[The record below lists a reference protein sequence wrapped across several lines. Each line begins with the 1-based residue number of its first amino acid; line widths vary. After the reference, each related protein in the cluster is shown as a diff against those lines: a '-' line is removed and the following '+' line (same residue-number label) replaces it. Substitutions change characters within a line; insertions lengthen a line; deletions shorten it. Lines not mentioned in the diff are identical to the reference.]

1 MRKLNIVGL
10 SMIFALSI
18 MGCDVKKHM
27 EDIGLKQGENAVEK
41 TTIKYD
47 ELIKLDQVC
56 EEKWANID
64 TTLQRR
70 SDLIPM
76 LVETV
81 KGYASHEQD
90 TLRQVTEAR
99 ASATQVKLTQDD
111 LSDPA
116 KVEAFNK
123 AQAQIKGSFGRLML
137 IQEKYPELKAD
148 KHFHNLMTQ
157 MEGTENRILR
167 ARQEYN
173 RAAGAYNTELLRV
186 GGEAVN
192 TIAGR
197 HFKRREMFKA
207 DDAARTAPKVDFSKK

>member
-1 MRKLNIVGL
+1 MRKLNVVGL
-10 SMIFALSI
+10 FVVGILAL
-18 MGCDVKKHM
+18 GCDVKKGM
-27 EDIGLKQGENAVEK
+27 EDIGLKKGENVVEK

-47 ELIKLDQVC
+47 ELIRLDQVC
-56 EEKWANID
+56 EAKWGNID
-64 TTLQRR
+64 AVLQRR
-70 SDLIPM
+70 ADLIPM
-76 LVETV
+76 LVESV
-81 KGYASHEQD
+81 KGYATHEQD
-90 TLRQVTEAR
+90 TFKMVTEAR

-123 AQAQIKGSFGRLML
+123 AQSQIKGSFGRLMM

-148 KHFHNLMTQ
+148 KHFHNLMKQ
-157 MEGTENRILR
+157 MEGSENRILV
-167 ARQEYN
+167 ARREYN
-173 RAAGAYNTELLRV
+173 EAVAAYNTELLRV

-207 DDAARTAPKVDFSKK
+207 DDAARGAPKVDFSKK